1 MLSNYFE
8 SKGVPSADIFFENTM
23 EVAHHCVAQQVL
35 NYKPVYHAPYSLVQQ
50 IFSLSHTEL

>member
-8 SKGVPSADIFFENTM
+8 SKGVPSADIFENTM